1 MPSGLRTICFDRKR
15 VETAELF
22 QTPDAERAKGARRP
36 SRCSMPRLSGSG
48 FGASKR
54 SRHRS
59 FRSYRL
65 PNDPTSKTLRGF
77 NPKCGLV
84 RTKTEEPM
92 QVLAETPFFAGHAPH
107 RRELDHQRGAG
118 AVKEG
123 SGSYRFPTLA
133 GLAPEPTVAHPP
145 MIRHPAS
152 GTQKTIRPS
161 KPLQVDEAHTASSGN
176 HVRKSAWLDGSS
188 RPARRLD
195 AGSCGR
201 IGTPIFVP
209 TAPTWTALFLK
220 GGFKPGGFSA
230 PSPPCP

>member
-92 QVLAETPFFAGHAPH
+92 QGLGGNAILRRSCATPPRTRSSAGCGCG
-107 RRELDHQRGAG
+107 ERGFRQLPIPDVGRA
-118 AVKEG
+118 
-123 SGSYRFPTLA
+123 RTR
-133 GLAPEPTVAHPP
+133 TD
-145 MIRHPAS
+145 R
-152 GTQKTIRPS
+152 RPS
-161 KPLQVDEAHTASSGN
+161 ANDQAS
-176 HVRKSAWLDGSS
+176 
-188 RPARRLD
+188 
-195 AGSCGR
+195 R
-201 IGTPIFVP
+201 IGDTENHQAIEATPGRRGMP
-209 TAPTWTALFLK
+209 LRLGTTYASPRGWTDRRDRLEDWMRAVV
-220 GGFKPGGFSA
+220 GGSA
-230 PSPPCP
+230 PLYSYQQHPHGQPFS